1 MGGAAGASLLT
12 LLPEWLHAFSE
23 FEMVVYGLILMVVM
37 IFLPRGLTRG
47 LLDIY
52 ERTVKKVHA
61 EPPLLDIQGVS
72 KAFGGVQAL
81 ADITFALSP
90 GSVTGL
96 IGPNG
101 AGKTTLFNL
110 ISGIFPPDNGRI
122 RFDGTSIKKIEPH
135 KLVEKGIARTFQNVE
150 LFESMTVLEN
160 VLVGQHT
167 RTRCGIWG
175 SILHLPGVMAEE
187 RKAREVAMELLDFVG
202 LTDHAA
208 TQSSDLPFG
217 WQRLLE
223 IARALAA
230 RPKLLLLDEPAAGL
244 NIVETLQLG
253 DLISK
258 IKSKGITVLLVE
270 HDMSLTMEISDWI
283 VVLDQGNKIAEG
295 TPRTVQTD
303 ETVIAAYL
311 GTGSKKE
318 KEGEPLKAED

>member
-1 MGGAAGASLLT
+1 MNAPL
-12 LLPEWLHAFSE
+12 
-23 FEMVVYGLILMVVM
+23 
-37 IFLPRGLTRG
+37 
-47 LLDIY
+47 
-52 ERTVKKVHA
+52 KKVHA

-72 KAFGGVQAL
+72 KAFGGIQAL
-81 ADITFALSP
+81 ADITFALSL

-110 ISGIFPPDNGRI
+110 ISGIFAPDNGRI
-122 RFDGTSIKKIEPH
+122 KFDGTSIKKIKPH

-167 RTRCGIWG
+167 RTRCGMWG

-283 VVLDQGNKIAEG
+283 VVLDQGKKIAEG

>member
-1 MGGAAGASLLT
+1 MNAPL
-12 LLPEWLHAFSE
+12 
-23 FEMVVYGLILMVVM
+23 
-37 IFLPRGLTRG
+37 
-47 LLDIY
+47 
-52 ERTVKKVHA
+52 KKVHA

-81 ADITFALSP
+81 SDITFALSP

-110 ISGIFPPDNGRI
+110 ISGIFAPDSGHI
-122 RFDGTSIKKIEPH
+122 RFDGTSIKKIKPH

-167 RTRCGIWG
+167 RTRCGMWG
-175 SILHLPGVMAEE
+175 SILHLPGAMAEE

-208 TQSSDLPFG
+208 TQSGDLPFG

-283 VVLDQGNKIAEG
+283 VVLDQGKKIAEG

>member
-1 MGGAAGASLLT
+1 MNAPL
-12 LLPEWLHAFSE
+12 
-23 FEMVVYGLILMVVM
+23 
-37 IFLPRGLTRG
+37 
-47 LLDIY
+47 
-52 ERTVKKVHA
+52 KKVHA

-110 ISGIFPPDNGRI
+110 ISGIFAPDNGRI
-122 RFDGTSIKKIEPH
+122 RFDGTSIKKIKPH
-135 KLVEKGIARTFQNVE
+135 QLVEKGIARTFQNVE

-167 RTRCGIWG
+167 RTRCGMWG

-202 LTDHAA
+202 LSDHAA
-208 TQSSDLPFG
+208 TQSGDLPFG

-283 VVLDQGNKIAEG
+283 VVLDQGKKIAEG

>member
-1 MGGAAGASLLT
+1 MNAPL
-12 LLPEWLHAFSE
+12 
-23 FEMVVYGLILMVVM
+23 
-37 IFLPRGLTRG
+37 
-47 LLDIY
+47 
-52 ERTVKKVHA
+52 KKVHA

-110 ISGIFPPDNGRI
+110 ISGIFAPDNGRI
-122 RFDGTSIKKIEPH
+122 RFDGTSIKKIKPH

-167 RTRCGIWG
+167 RTRCGMWG

-202 LTDHAA
+202 LSDHAA
-208 TQSSDLPFG
+208 TQSGDLPFG

-283 VVLDQGNKIAEG
+283 VVLDQGKKIAEG